1 MKEQRRLLFNYI
13 KENPWFEHS
22 LEPVRIRD
30 APRVAQLMAWRS
42 NRAGV
47 GPMAAVAG
55 VIADLAAEAMLRGG
69 ASVAVVENGGEAAL
83 YSDRPLTI
91 TVGAGDNPLSQR
103 IGFKVTLFP
112 CGVATSSGR
121 HSHAFSMGDS
131 DSVTVFAVDAG
142 LADAVATY
150 AANLVEGDEGVDV
163 RAGVD
168 AALSIEGVH
177 GVIAVRDDR
186 IATGGVLPEI
196 ISVEVA
202 Q

>member
-1 MKEQRRLLFNYI
+1 
-13 KENPWFEHS
+13 
-22 LEPVRIRD
+22 
-30 APRVAQLMAWRS
+30 
-42 NRAGV
+42 
-47 GPMAAVAG
+47 MAAVAG
-55 VIADLAAEAMLRGG
+55 VIADLAAEAMLQGG
-69 ASVAVVENGGEAAL
+69 ASVAVVENGGEAAM

-91 TVGAGDNPLSQR
+91 SVGAGDNPLSQR
-103 IGFKVTLFP
+103 IGFKVTSFP

-121 HSHAFSMGDS
+121 HSHAFSLGDS

-142 LADAVATY
+142 LADTVATY
-150 AANLVEGDEGVDV
+150 AANQVEGYEGVDV
-163 RAGVD
+163 RTGVD
-168 AALSIEGVH
+168 AALSIEGVR